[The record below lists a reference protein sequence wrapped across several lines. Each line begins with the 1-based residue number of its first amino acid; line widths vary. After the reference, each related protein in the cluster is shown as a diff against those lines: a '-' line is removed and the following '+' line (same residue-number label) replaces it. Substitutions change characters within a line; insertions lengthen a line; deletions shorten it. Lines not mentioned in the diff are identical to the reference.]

1 MTKTVLSLD
10 LLHVFDVHKWWKQ
23 RLFVYDLKFSKQQ
36 NRLQHSLIE
45 NYMEMVFKLLLEGNT
60 LYFILKSWKG
70 FIAQKECRVDE
81 LQKNHHICKLSE
93 QFMSILY
100 FHSCFQYTLVSA
112 FTSRTVLLCRFMV
125 INCFVFL
132 TSACWKLNHHIYRIR
147 NTLKNDDWPLTAT

>member
-70 FIAQKECRVDE
+70 FVAQKECRVDE
-81 LQKNHHICKLSE
+81 LQKIIIS
-93 QFMSILY
+93 
-100 FHSCFQYTLVSA
+100 VS
-112 FTSRTVLLCRFMV
+112 
-125 INCFVFL
+125 
-132 TSACWKLNHHIYRIR
+132 
-147 NTLKNDDWPLTAT
+147 